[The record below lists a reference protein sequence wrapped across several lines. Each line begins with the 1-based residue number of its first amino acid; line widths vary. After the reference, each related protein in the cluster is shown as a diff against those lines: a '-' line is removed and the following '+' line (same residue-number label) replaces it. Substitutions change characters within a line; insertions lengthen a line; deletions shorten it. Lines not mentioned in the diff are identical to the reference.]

1 MAEKTDMDSVNFR
14 LHNLKDKRMI
24 RVLNAAADKFSLKSQ
39 KKLLEEVWGLLVAP
53 MPALMLRK

>member
-1 MAEKTDMDSVNFR
+1 MMAEKADMDSVYFR

-39 KKLLEEVWGLLVAP
+39 KKLLEEVLG
-53 MPALMLRK
+53 